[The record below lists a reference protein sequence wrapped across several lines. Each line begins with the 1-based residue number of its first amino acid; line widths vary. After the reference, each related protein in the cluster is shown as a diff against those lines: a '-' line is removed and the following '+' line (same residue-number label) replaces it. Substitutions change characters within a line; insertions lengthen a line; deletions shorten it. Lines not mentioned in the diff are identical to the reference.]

1 VKIQYAGHNALEA
14 FAITFSDDSVVAG
27 GRKDYTG
34 YATGSAMLPANI
46 RKIEVIFYIGTPDA
60 LMRRLIFHGDTVL
73 VIPDNTNDGRAG
85 RSETFEIPEG

>member
-1 VKIQYAGHNALEA
+1 
-14 FAITFSDDSVVAG
+14 
-27 GRKDYTG
+27 
-34 YATGSAMLPANI
+34 MLPANI

-60 LMRRLIFHGDTVL
+60 LMRRLIFNGDTVL